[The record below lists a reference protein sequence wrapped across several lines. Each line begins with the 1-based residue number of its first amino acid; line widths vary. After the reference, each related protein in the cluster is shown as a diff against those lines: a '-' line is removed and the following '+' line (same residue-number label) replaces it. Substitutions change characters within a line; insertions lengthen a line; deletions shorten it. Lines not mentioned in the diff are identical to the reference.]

1 MVEKDGVRERNALA
15 AREDADAT
23 GVVHAQ
29 LEPALSVFAAPPL
42 PQLLSLHTL
51 GLRLWWWCP
60 KEDADA
66 LRLLLAAVGRMSVL
80 EDESRRSSRTTSDV
94 LSPLLASLG
103 VRSRCVRQRPNV
115 HPLSVLA
122 LHSCPLLSPVGF
134 IGWW

>member
-1 MVEKDGVRERNALA
+1 MVVRGGMSEGRESVDWAVKNAC
-15 AREDADAT
+15 
-23 GVVHAQ
+23 V
-29 LEPALSVFAAPPL
+29 
-42 PQLLSLHTL
+42 
-51 GLRLWWWCP
+51 C
-60 KEDADA
+60 
-66 LRLLLAAVGRMSVL
+66 VGRY
-80 EDESRRSSRTTSDV
+80 ECDV